1 MAGQS
6 LTDKFGVRLSGG
18 TTVFRQGDPGG
29 SMYVIRAGK
38 VRVLK
43 EANGRQRVV
52 TTLGP
57 GEFFGEM
64 AVVMG
69 RPRTATAEV
78 LEEAE
83 LLKVPA
89 AKLEEM
95 VAQNGEVAI
104 RLIRHLAERIENANR
119 FLAER
124 IENANR
130 FIDLLLED
138 DMTARVI
145 LELQRILEQ
154 AKSSA
159 APDVTDA
166 DLALALGV
174 DKSEVRTALRR
185 LSRVGVVEVSGGF
198 VLIKEAQ
205 RLNEFLDFI
214 RNSGAS

>member
-1 MAGQS
+1 M
-6 LTDKFGVRLSGG
+6 TDKFGVRLPGG

-43 EANGRQRVV
+43 EAHGRQRVV

-57 GEFFGEM
+57 GDFFGEI

-69 RPRTATAEV
+69 GPRTATAEV

-95 VAQNGEVAI
+95 VAQSGEVAI
-104 RLIRHLAERIENANR
+104 RLIRHLAA
-119 FLAER
+119 R

-154 AKSSA
+154 ANGSA

-166 DLALALGV
+166 DLALAIGV
-174 DKSEVRTALRR
+174 DRGDVRIALRR
-185 LSRVGVVEVSGGF
+185 LARVGVVEVSGGF
-198 VLIKEAQ
+198 VLIKDLQ
-205 RLNEFLDFI
+205 RLSEFLDFI